1 MQNYTIT
8 PISANTWSTND
19 QELANEI
26 ATSVIDS
33 GFLTHDLSQ
42 AHSMITFNENA
53 PTFRSFKLE
62 YGDREFVLEINVSL
76 TKNNGRSKQLVITA
90 S

>member
-8 PISANTWSTND
+8 PISADTWNTND
-19 QELANEI
+19 RELANEI
-26 ATSVIDS
+26 AASVIDC

-53 PTFRSFKLE
+53 PTFRSFKLS
-62 YGDREFVLEINVSL
+62 YGDREFVLEIHVSL

-90 S
+90 G